1 MRGYAIA
8 VMFGIAA
15 VAMLVAYALLNS
27 SRDSL
32 PEDDQ
37 EIAWIYPATSGVTWD
52 QFVRGVR
59 RYEEGVEGQAV
70 GLRVDYRRAYPEQ
83 TSAVPELVLSR
94 NGSDDRLHIRW
105 YKLTSETDVAYWV
118 RRFSESRKPPLAVLG
133 GSTSDRARD
142 LAMALQ
148 KAREGS
154 HRPTPLLLIT
164 TATADRVHLLDEAD
178 QGPELNR
185 IYPDRTF
192 RFCFTNSQMAE
203 ALVSFVVFHE
213 ALRPHG
219 PLSAVVGTPGV
230 ASTDLLGGGG
240 LLACG
245 LTAPVFSMEW
255 NDDPYSLDLAEHL
268 RHEVRRHLLSSLVNR
283 RIPYSTGDVLRPN
296 GPEQAAVWELAEEWS
311 RLPGQRKLLLL
322 PAADRPM
329 RRVLRSL
336 AAVAPEHSRQAVV
349 VTGDSLNLDIVFR
362 DRDIL
367 WPIQELPFTLVFFAH
382 ENPVAWPP
390 AQAAGE
396 GKASEAPRNRS
407 STHDLLLNAQIMR
420 LLTEAAWQM
429 RDGRLRLVDSPEDL
443 AEGLR
448 FRSPPF
454 FDETGNR
461 LQTSGAYVVLVQPRF
476 DGPRVLPEAI
486 LSVWQGRAE
495 SAGGDRRW
503 YWKNIK
509 QWSVSY
515 GQSSADL

>member
-8 VMFGIAA
+8 VIFGIAA
-15 VAMLVAYALLNS
+15 VALLVGYVLLNS
-27 SRDSL
+27 SQDGL
-32 PEDDQ
+32 PENDQ

-59 RYEEGVEGQAV
+59 RYEEGAEGQAA

-83 TSAVPELVLSR
+83 TSATPELVLSR
-94 NGSDDRLHIRW
+94 SGSNDRLHIRW

-142 LAMALQ
+142 LAVALQ
-148 KAREGS
+148 KAREASG
-154 HRPTPLLLIT
+154 RPTPLLLIT

-178 QGPELNR
+178 EGPELNR

-203 ALVSFVVFHE
+203 ALVSFVVFQE

-219 PLSAVVGTPGV
+219 PLSAIVGAPGA
-230 ASTDLLGGGG
+230 ASTSPLGGAS

-245 LTAPVFSMEW
+245 LTAPVFSIEW

-268 RHEVRRHLLSSLVNR
+268 RHEVRRHLLSSLENR

-296 GPEQAAVWELAEEWS
+296 GPEQAAVWELVEEWS

-336 AAVAPEHSRQAVV
+336 AVVAPENSRQAVV

-390 AQAAGE
+390 AQPAGE
-396 GKASEAPRNRS
+396 GKSPDAPRNRG

-420 LLTEAAWQM
+420 RMTEAAWQM
-429 RDGRLRLVDSPEDL
+429 QDGRLRLVDSPVEL

-448 FRSPPF
+448 HRAPAF

-476 DGPRVLPEAI
+476 DGPRVLPEAV
-486 LSVWQGRAE
+486 LSVWRGRVE
-495 SAGGDRRW
+495 SADGNRHW
-503 YWKNIK
+503 LWANIK

-515 GQSSADL
+515 GQTSADF